1 MLIGHEKM
9 EQVYRIKG
17 NAIHLDI
24 KAVPGS
30 SKNQC
35 AGLVNNRLRVRI
47 AAAPEQG
54 KANAALCSFLAR
66 LLGCPKGEITLIKGH
81 KSTQKTIALSPEYR
95 LQLDQ
100 LIEKE
105 KGK

>member
-1 MLIGHEKM
+1 M
-9 EQVYRIKG
+9 EQVYRITD

-54 KANAALCSFLAR
+54 KANAALCDFLAG
-66 LLGCPKGEITLIKGH
+66 LLGCPKREVTLIKGH
-81 KSTQKTIALSPEYR
+81 KSAQKTVALSTEYR
-95 LQLDQ
+95 VQLEK
-100 LIEKE
+100 LIESE
-105 KGK
+105 KGI